1 MDNLH
6 IDLLRQLVSF
16 GSVTPASVA
25 SMVFCQNLLK
35 QWGFDTHI
43 HQSGVVPNLVAY
55 LQRGH
60 RTLCVAGHLD
70 VVDPGN
76 NWDYNPFELT
86 EHNGKLYGRG
96 TNDMKGPLASALI
109 AIKDFIQKPSNLSIM
124 VLLTG
129 DEEVMTDDGMK
140 SLMSHVYQ
148 HHKSF
153 YLGIIPESCS
163 PGMAGEYI
171 KMGCRGSMN
180 VDVTSTYPQGHVA
193 NTSFNHL
200 HHFINT
206 VHKLVNFH
214 IDAGNEVFNPSILQ
228 LTSIDVGNSTRNIV
242 PSNISAK
249 FNIRFNNVRT
259 SDQIKSTID
268 KLIPG
273 NIDREI
279 NVLSEPFIGCSLDWV
294 EKLKIIMEYSLLDY
308 SAIGTSNYCNKN
320 YCNKITNAE
329 VTTRVFDNSKMKL
342 KIPKITFGTFGGNSD
357 AKTLHNYMN
366 VVEIGSS
373 LAQAHISNEFITI
386 YDINKLRHLYYDLL
400 VGISAQDG

>member
-1 MDNLH
+1 MDNSH

-16 GSVTPASVA
+16 RTVTPASIA
-25 SMVFCQNLLK
+25 SIVFCQNLLK

-55 LQRGH
+55 LPRGN
-60 RTLCVAGHLD
+60 RTLCIAGHLD
-70 VVDPGN
+70 VVEPGN

-140 SLMSHVYQ
+140 SLMNYVYQ

-180 VDVTSTYPQGHVA
+180 VDITSTYPQGHVA

-200 HHFINT
+200 HQFIDTINQLIKLPINT
-206 VHKLVNFH
+206 KQTK
-214 IDAGNEVFNPSILQ
+214 EQPSTIQ
-228 LTSIDVGNSTRNIV
+228 LTSIDVGNSVRNIV
-242 PSNISAK
+242 PSNISAQL
-249 FNIRFNNVRT
+249 NIRFNGSRT
-259 SDQIKSTID
+259 STELSNMISNVVKNLNNIKLVVET
-268 KLIPG
+268 
-273 NIDREI
+273 
-279 NVLSEPFIGCSLDWV
+279 LSEPFIGCSLDWV
-294 EKLKIIMEYSLLDY
+294 EKLKTIMEHSLLNY
-308 SAIGTSNYCNKN
+308 LTVETPNIGPPTSNN
-320 YCNKITNAE
+320 
-329 VTTRVFDNSKMKL
+329 NSKL
-342 KIPKITFGTFGGNSD
+342 VIPTVTFGTFGGNSD

-386 YDINKLRHLYYDLL
+386 YDINKLRYLYYGLL
-400 VGISAQDG
+400 VGISAQAD